1 MIKINSV
8 DFSYGK
14 QFEPALRDI
23 NATID
28 PGMHLLLG
36 ENGAGKT
43 TLLKI
48 IAGLLFPTSGEC
60 MVDGVSTRHRLPSEM
75 MRTIYLGSDT
85 TAPMRDIATMASH
98 HACFY
103 PDFDINLL
111 NRYLDK
117 FGISPDQRL
126 SDMSL
131 GTCHKAMLAYVISLN
146 TEVLL
151 LDEPANGL
159 DIESK
164 QVLQKM
170 LIESATDERIIIV
183 STHNIADMQNLYDG
197 LLVMEGSRMLLQTDT
212 ERIDSRLAFVQG
224 FSEIPGSLFSEWTGG
239 ALRSILPAHVA
250 EEMGISG
257 GPIDFQLLYSALHSP
272 RCKATLDIIHD
283 AIPFENYDNKH

>member
-14 QFEPALRDI
+14 KFEPALRDI
-23 NATID
+23 NASIG

-60 MVDGVSTRHRLPSEM
+60 MVDGVSTRRRLPSEM

-111 NRYLDK
+111 NRYLDN
-117 FGISPDQRL
+117 SV
-126 SDMSL
+126 S
-131 GTCHKAMLAYVISLN
+131 V
-146 TEVLL
+146 
-151 LDEPANGL
+151 
-159 DIESK
+159 
-164 QVLQKM
+164 
-170 LIESATDERIIIV
+170 RIR
-183 STHNIADMQNLYDG
+183 G
-197 LLVMEGSRMLLQTDT
+197 
-212 ERIDSRLAFVQG
+212 
-224 FSEIPGSLFSEWTGG
+224 
-239 ALRSILPAHVA
+239 
-250 EEMGISG
+250 
-257 GPIDFQLLYSALHSP
+257 
-272 RCKATLDIIHD
+272 
-283 AIPFENYDNKH
+283 